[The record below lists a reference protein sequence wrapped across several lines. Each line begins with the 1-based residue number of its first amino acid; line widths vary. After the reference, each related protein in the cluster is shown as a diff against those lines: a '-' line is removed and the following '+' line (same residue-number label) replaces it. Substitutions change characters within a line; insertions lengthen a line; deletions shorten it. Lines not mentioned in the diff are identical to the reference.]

1 MSGSLLPSILA
12 YSSFLPSIFV
22 PLTGLVLPAVA
33 FASLFLYIESE
44 DIG

>member
-1 MSGSLLPSILA
+1 
-12 YSSFLPSIFV
+12 
-22 PLTGLVLPAVA
+22 LTGLVLPAVA

>member
-1 MSGSLLPSILA
+1 
-12 YSSFLPSIFV
+12 